1 MFTLVRCPACGGDWA
16 DSDVRCPACGFED
29 AAEDVVASWVS
40 DPVVETAGPTGD
52 EAVCLACGYE
62 GPLIQAPSG
71 DRALCPACGTPWQ
84 DAGGILRK
92 VTCPDCGQVI
102 LLTEQH
108 RGKTVICPG
117 CHSLMGCLVG
127 PDRQRAGQASD
138 RKSGGRATSIFEL
151 MTLISAIALGLAA
164 MLGLWA
170 ESDAG
175 LVVQGTSVLL
185 LPICWALTVLR
196 MLAPAC
202 VAGGES
208 PPGVAACLAI
218 SVGSLLNLLTSW
230 DTMITYVGPRSLFLV
245 AMLRAVAPLP
255 LAAAV
260 SAVWVLLL
268 FDDRWRLEPSW
279 IDRAGRCFG
288 VYWMLAG
295 LALPL
300 LRYFFA

>member
-16 DSDVRCPACGFED
+16 ESDVRCPACGFED

-40 DPVVETAGPTGD
+40 DAVVETAGPTGD

-127 PDRQRAGQASD
+127 HDRRRAGRASAG
-138 RKSGGRATSIFEL
+138 KSGGSTTIFEL
-151 MTLISAIALGLAA
+151 MTFISAVALGLAA
-164 MLGLWA
+164 MLALWE

-175 LVVQGTSVLL
+175 LVVQGTSVLA

-196 MLAPAC
+196 MLAPRMRRGRRFSPRR
-202 VAGGES
+202 GGLPGRLGRLSTEPVHLMGHD
-208 PPGVAACLAI
+208 PPLHRAA
-218 SVGSLLNLLTSW
+218 
-230 DTMITYVGPRSLFLV
+230 
-245 AMLRAVAPLP
+245 
-255 LAAAV
+255 
-260 SAVWVLLL
+260 
-268 FDDRWRLEPSW
+268 
-279 IDRAGRCFG
+279 
-288 VYWMLAG
+288 
-295 LALPL
+295 
-300 LRYFFA
+300 